1 MINLFENYDSN
12 TRELHESLKI
22 AGYHPFT
29 IVLND
34 DGFLPDEVT
43 SPYQYLSLIHI

>member
-22 AGYHPFT
+22 AGYHP
-29 IVLND
+29 LQ
-34 DGFLPDEVT
+34 L
-43 SPYQYLSLIHI
+43 Y

>member
-34 DGFLPDEVT
+34 DGF
-43 SPYQYLSLIHI
+43 YQMK